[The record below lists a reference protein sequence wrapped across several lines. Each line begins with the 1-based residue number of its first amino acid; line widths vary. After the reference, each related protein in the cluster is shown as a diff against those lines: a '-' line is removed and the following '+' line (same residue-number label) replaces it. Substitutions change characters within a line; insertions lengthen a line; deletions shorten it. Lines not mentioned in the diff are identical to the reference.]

1 MVQVGGFRVVRI
13 AILSYRHFERS
24 REIFLAD
31 RWRSMFEARK
41 TQDEGVDE
49 GVVSLQGHVRCQP
62 QCKKDPSATLGMT
75 KGGADGFTRVAR
87 CLFRRGDSR
96 IAASPPCGEGAPQG
110 RIGHRRYERGGG
122 GASQVDD
129 YESTLSTAP
138 LSLPRW
144 GRLRGATLRVDFYK
158 GRCPKVVFKLWVTSH
173 NNDTS
178 RPLKT
183 EVPQRDFRIWPNPK
197 RRLACPLRRLPVRP
211 NGPRRRRRI
220 ECLGD
225 A

>member
-1 MVQVGGFRVVRI
+1 MGSWFRLAGSGWWCGRI

-41 TQDEGVDE
+41 TQDDGVDE

-96 IAASPPCGEGAPQG
+96 IAAFSPCGEGAPQG
-110 RIGHRRYERGGG
+110 RIGHRRYERGG
-122 GASQVDD
+122 
-129 YESTLSTAP
+129 EERLKSTIMRVP
-138 LSLPRW
+138 YPP
-144 GRLRGATLRVDFYK
+144 LRGPPSPMGKAKRSDA
-158 GRCPKVVFKLWVTSH
+158 
-173 NNDTS
+173 S
-178 RPLKT
+178 RRFL
-183 EVPQRDFRIWPNPK
+183 
-197 RRLACPLRRLPVRP
+197 
-211 NGPRRRRRI
+211 
-220 ECLGD
+220 
-225 A
+225 